1 MRPQDI
7 FYSLTL
13 VICYWIGFRPWG
25 ACVCFGSP
33 GSFRQQHMNF
43 QFHFQQATASL
54 FRYKFSNQRMA
65 GWCVCVCVCPKL
77 SKLSSGNPLYIIK
90 TPHITQTY
98 IREAK
103 YRNNKIIVIVFSPS
117 LWRKGNCADLSALS
131 SGTHLSACPY
141 PCAHRYACEGP
152 CVCVCVCAFV
162 ILKPSMRDNKKRGQL
177 IIQKCQI
184 CVSNKANNSGI
195 ASSYSGHNLVNTQQI
210 KLNALNCVWININ
223 NKLNVIFNLKCVAMV
238 FCLTYI

>member
-1 MRPQDI
+1 M
-7 FYSLTL
+7 
-13 VICYWIGFRPWG
+13 
-25 ACVCFGSP
+25 
-33 GSFRQQHMNF
+33 
-43 QFHFQQATASL
+43 
-54 FRYKFSNQRMA
+54 
-65 GWCVCVCVCPKL
+65 CVCVCVCPKL